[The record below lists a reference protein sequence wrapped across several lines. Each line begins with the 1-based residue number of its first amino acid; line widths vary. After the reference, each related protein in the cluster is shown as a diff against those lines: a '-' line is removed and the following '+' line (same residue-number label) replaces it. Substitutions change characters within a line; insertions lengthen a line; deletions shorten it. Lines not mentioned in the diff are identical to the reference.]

1 MLSAIKPSLDDFIKK
16 TKKFNVIPMT
26 VELLDDFI
34 TPIQLYSQ
42 LKDKKYS
49 FLLES
54 VEGEEKTSR
63 YSFVG
68 CNPLVI
74 LKSKGRKV
82 TLDDRISGIKRS
94 YRCERDPLDEL
105 KKLMK
110 DYRIASHENEAFDGG
125 FVGYVGYDNVRF
137 FERVLDVDNKIEDAE
152 TCFVLP
158 KHIVVFDHLEKK
170 ITLIS
175 FLPVLKNEPQTQLKK
190 EYKAEMKLMKDFI
203 GQLSKSITLAPLVM
217 NDKSKI
223 KFKSNFTKKNFE
235 KAVLDAQEHIKAGN
249 IIQVVLS
256 QQFSCDFSAR
266 KSFDAYRY
274 LRVLNP
280 SAYMYYLDFGPTKVV
295 GASPEMLLRCE
306 DSVLTTRPIAGTRP
320 RGKNEAEDLE
330 LELDLLAD
338 KKEIAEHIMLVDLG
352 RNDIGRESE
361 AASVDLVQFKKVE
374 RFSHVMHIVS
384 EVQGTLRADRDA
396 LDSFRACFPAGTLSG
411 APKIRAMQI
420 IDELEPE
427 SRGIYGGSIGY
438 MSFNGNLDT
447 AIAIRTIVVK
457 NNTAYIQAGAGIV
470 LDSVPEME
478 YQETINKAKAAMTAL
493 EYAI

>member
-1 MLSAIKPSLDDFIKK
+1 MKKIELVPITMKFLDDFS
-16 TKKFNVIPMT
+16 
-26 VELLDDFI
+26 
-34 TPIQLYSQ
+34 TPIQLYSA
-42 LKDKKYS
+42 LKDKQYS

-54 VEGEEKTSR
+54 VEGEEKVSR

-74 LKSKGRKV
+74 LKSKGKRV
-82 TLDDRISGIKRS
+82 TIIDNIAKLEHS
-94 YRCERDPLDEL
+94 YICKKDPLDEL

-110 DYRIASHENEAFDGG
+110 KYKVTKHENPAFDGG
-125 FVGYVGYDNVRF
+125 FVGYTGYDNVRF
-137 FERVLDVDNKIEDAE
+137 FEPVLDAENRSDDAE

-158 KHIVVFDHLEKK
+158 KHVIAFDHLNKLTTFIAFSLKGEQAKEK
-170 ITLIS
+170 
-175 FLPVLKNEPQTQLKK
+175 
-190 EYKAEMKLMKDFI
+190 KLMKEFI
-203 GQLSKSITLAPLVM
+203 ASVAGAKDLVPLEDGKK
-217 NDKSKI
+217 NKI
-223 KFKSNFTKKNFE
+223 NFKSNFTKKKFIE
-235 KAVLDAQEHIKAGN
+235 AVKTAQKHIKKGD

-256 QQFSCDFSAR
+256 QRLECVFPSK

-280 SAYMYYLDFGPTKVV
+280 SAYMYYLNFDKTKVV

-306 DSVLTTRPIAGTRP
+306 NKELTTRPIAGTRP
-320 RGKNEAEDLE
+320 RGKTQAEDDFYAK
-330 LELDLLAD
+330 DLLAD

-361 AASVDLVQFKKVE
+361 SSTVELVQFKEIE

-384 EVQGTLRADRDA
+384 EVKGRLKKGRDA

-420 IDELEPE
+420 IDDLEPD

-457 NNTAYIQAGAGIV
+457 GNKAYVQAGAGIV
-470 LDSVPEME
+470 LDSKPEME
-478 YQETINKAKAAMTAL
+478 YIETLNKAKAALKAL
-493 EYAI
+493 ELAK